1 MKSVF
6 RKLSLL
12 LGGSSLLFLL
22 SACSKVSGLG
32 YEEGVTSINDHS
44 LSLWQG
50 AWIAAAVVGAITLI
64 LIIWPAIF
72 HRHKE
77 GKPEFPKQVQ
87 YNIPIEIVYTVVPFI
102 IVSVLFYFTA
112 VKQSAITKLSPDA
125 QVAHTIEVKG
135 IQWSWQFTYP
145 EAGTG
150 ANATVTGTPEKWPTL
165 YLPQGQSVRLN
176 FTSNDVVHAF
186 YVPGFMYQMQTLPG
200 VTNRVEFIPKKLGTY
215 EGYCNILCG
224 QSHTYMRFKVKVVT
238 TAEYQSYI
246 DGLKGNVA

>member
-1 MKSVF
+1 MLF
-6 RKLSLL
+6 RS
-12 LGGSSLLFLL
+12 
-22 SACSKVSGLG
+22 
-32 YEEGVTSINDHS
+32 
-44 LSLWQG
+44 
-50 AWIAAAVVGAITLI
+50 
-64 LIIWPAIF
+64 
-72 HRHKE
+72 
-77 GKPEFPKQVQ
+77 
-87 YNIPIEIVYTVVPFI
+87 
-102 IVSVLFYFTA
+102 
-112 VKQSAITKLSPDA
+112 
-125 QVAHTIEVKG
+125 
-135 IQWSWQFTYP
+135 
-145 EAGTG
+145 
-150 ANATVTGTPEKWPTL
+150 GTPEKWPTL

>member
-1 MKSVF
+1 MKSV
-6 RKLSLL
+6 RRALSLL
-12 LGGSSLLFLL
+12 LTGSSLLFL
-22 SACSKVSGLG
+22 SACSEVSGFG
-32 YEEGVTSINDHS
+32 YEKGITSVNDHS

-72 HRHKE
+72 HRRKE
-77 GKPEFPKQVQ
+77 GKPEFPKQFQ
-87 YNIPIEIVYTVVPFI
+87 YNIPIEVVYTIVPLV

-150 ANATVTGTPEKWPTL
+150 PNATVTGTPEKWPTL

-176 FTSNDVVHAF
+176 FTSNDVVHGF
-186 YVPGFMYQMQTLPG
+186 YVPKFMYQIQTIPG

-215 EGYCNILCG
+215 KGVCNILCG
-224 QSHTYMRFKVKVVT
+224 TSHTYMRFQVKVVT
-238 TAEYQSYI
+238 NEQYQSYI
-246 DGLKGNVA
+246 DSLKGNVA